1 MNLIKYTR
9 HEDSGELCDIITF
22 DLLPGDR
29 HASLLRTVLKKI
41 RNFNDEIE
49 LCVSGS
55 TSIKLKV
62 LTKLNENERTILEI
76 LLTDPII
83 FRKVDLIKINENFDF
98 NSVTPPAG
106 IRLSETFSDKKYLL
120 HTSDID
126 IFKIMVK
133 KEHKGNDID
142 YYIIYDTKDVFRLAL
157 NYLKHIT
164 KNVERPEEFIG
175 SVSKIHELPSNII
188 KSIRDNGENVTLS
201 DLLDVNTLYIGDSFY
216 LNLADYGS
224 FLYKEIGTKIGYE
237 KYIIEIKKRLYIFM
251 TTCEGDKLSGY
262 RNFFEGK
269 GLVVEYNNI
278 VVNIPEKNINNEP
291 LENGHRLV
299 ILESDTVKVNNPDII
314 MEEFA
319 NTVLP

>member
-1 MNLIKYTR
+1 MT
-9 HEDSGELCDIITF
+9 H
-22 DLLPGDR
+22 
-29 HASLLRTVLKKI
+29 
-41 RNFNDEIE
+41 FN
-49 LCVSGS
+49 
-55 TSIKLKV
+55 
-62 LTKLNENERTILEI
+62 
-76 LLTDPII
+76 
-83 FRKVDLIKINENFDF
+83 
-98 NSVTPPAG
+98 
-106 IRLSETFSDKKYLL
+106 
-120 HTSDID
+120 
-126 IFKIMVK
+126 
-133 KEHKGNDID
+133 
-142 YYIIYDTKDVFRLAL
+142 
-157 NYLKHIT
+157 
-164 KNVERPEEFIG
+164 
-175 SVSKIHELPSNII
+175 
-188 KSIRDNGENVTLS
+188 
-201 DLLDVNTLYIGDSFY
+201 
-216 LNLADYGS
+216 YGS